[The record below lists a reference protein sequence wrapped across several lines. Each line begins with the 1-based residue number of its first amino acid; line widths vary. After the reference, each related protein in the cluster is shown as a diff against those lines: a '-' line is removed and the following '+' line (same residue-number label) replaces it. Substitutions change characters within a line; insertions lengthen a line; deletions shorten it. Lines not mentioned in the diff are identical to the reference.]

1 MKTTQWIIK
10 NTADLSGKTVAIS
23 GATGGLGR
31 EICFHLCSLGA
42 ALCLLD
48 RNEQKSKA
56 LENNLKE
63 QYPDAIISRIL
74 LDLEDIESVKAA
86 ADRLCSAP
94 PDYLILNAGAYSIP
108 RHKCS
113 TGFDNVYQIN
123 FVSPYYL
130 ARTLLPHIKS
140 KGGKIVAVGSIAHN
154 YSHFDP
160 QDPDF
165 SSRTK
170 ASLCYG
176 NAKRQLM
183 FSLWGLD
190 ENNTVCIAHPGI
202 TFTNIT
208 AHYPPLIFALIKH
221 PMKLIFMKPVR
232 ASLSILSGLFC
243 YCDRNEWI
251 GPRVFDIWGL
261 PRRRVLDTAS
271 KDEARKI
278 TALADKIY
286 ENLK

>member
-31 EICFHLCSLGA
+31 ELCFHLCSLGA
-42 ALCLLD
+42 SLCLLD
-48 RNEQKSKA
+48 RSEQKSIV
-56 LENNLKE
+56 LENELKK
-63 QYPDAIISRIL
+63 QYSDTQISRIL
-74 LDLEDIESVKAA
+74 LDLEDIDSVKSA
-86 ADRLCSAP
+86 ADTLCAAP

-130 ARTLLPHIKS
+130 ACRLLPHIKS

-154 YSHFDP
+154 NSVFDP
-160 QDPDF
+160 NDVDF

-183 FSLWGLD
+183 YALWGLD

-208 AHYPPLIFALIKH
+208 AHYPPLIFALIKY
-221 PMKLIFMKPVR
+221 PMKIIFMKPVR
-232 ASLSILSGLFC
+232 ASLSIISGLFC
-243 YCDRNEWI
+243 YCDKNEWI
-251 GPRVFDIWGL
+251 GPRLFNIWGL
-261 PRRRVLDTAS
+261 PKKRMLLTAS
-271 KDEARKI
+271 KWETKEI
-278 TALADKIY
+278 FALAKKIY
-286 ENLK
+286 KSL